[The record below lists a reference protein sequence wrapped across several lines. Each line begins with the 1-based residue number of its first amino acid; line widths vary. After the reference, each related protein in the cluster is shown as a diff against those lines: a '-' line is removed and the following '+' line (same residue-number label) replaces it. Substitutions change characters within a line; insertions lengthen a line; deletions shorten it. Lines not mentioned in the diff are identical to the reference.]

1 MEKIFLFKGKKYF
14 QVSTSNYSSYTRFE
28 NQRLTYT
35 ITILIRKKQ
44 ITYALRLKKIN
55 ISEKKILKFYCK
67 MHQGIKELIEK
78 KVYCIINS
86 SQDINI
92 TNLYTPNNTASKST
106 ESVLLKLKEES
117 LTHCYQKL
125 INQVYKTASVNLS

>member
-1 MEKIFLFKGKKYF
+1 
-14 QVSTSNYSSYTRFE
+14 
-28 NQRLTYT
+28 
-35 ITILIRKKQ
+35 
-44 ITYALRLKKIN
+44 
-55 ISEKKILKFYCK
+55 

-106 ESVLLKLKEES
+106 ESVLLKLKGEFNTLLSE
-117 LTHCYQKL
+117 T
-125 INQVYKTASVNLS
+125 YKSSI